1 MSFNMRKYFPI
12 VKYFNVPNAITTL
25 GLAFAV
31 GAGYF
36 MLEGSLRLT
45 LFCLA
50 MAMIMDVFDGFFAVK
65 LDKYTSFGQSLDS
78 LVDSFVCCVMPM
90 LMTFVFIG
98 REPIM
103 IIAAGLYCI
112 SGLWRLSHFNVMSQ
126 AATEK
131 SEFFTGL
138 PVPGGAIITSMAM
151 WFVVYF
157 DLPNVL
163 FAAIMFVTA
172 ILMVSSFKHTKYG
185 ILQKLSWL
193 VGILFLIIIFLL

>member
-1 MSFNMRKYFPI
+1 MKKYFPVI
-12 VKYFNVPNAITTL
+12 KYINVPNSITTL
-25 GLAFAV
+25 GIAFAV

-98 REPIM
+98 REPALV
-103 IIAAGLYCI
+103 IAAGLYCI
-112 SGLWRLSHFNVMSQ
+112 CGLWRLSHFNVMAQS
-126 AATEK
+126 ATEK

-138 PVPGGAIITSMAM
+138 PVPGGAIIMSMAL
-151 WFVVYF
+151 WFAVYF
-157 DLPNVL
+157 NLPPML
-163 FAAIMFVTA
+163 FAVIAFVTA
-172 ILMVSSFKHTKYG
+172 MLLVSSFKHTKYG
-185 ILQKLSWL
+185 ILQKLSWV
-193 VGILFLIIIFLL
+193 VGIVFLIIILLL